1 VLHEALGRGGR
12 EVSSSIRALVGDSLD
27 EAWRTVA
34 QGPDE
39 TQRLEVLADLLM
51 EHAHPLGDFIR
62 LSLEAERTGTK
73 IDLPAAWSMALR
85 GQAIPF
91 TAERWRRGFLVEA
104 TAGDSDELQR
114 LLGAVAARLLRTL
127 RVTFEDGV
135 RADRVDGLIERLP
148 ITLESLSLSCPEGA
162 RLSGT
167 LSALTP
173 TLSLLPKVRSL
184 TLQRVPGS
192 LARLNA
198 SRVEYLWYSPAGPN
212 VDDELEGFSRAQLGG
227 LKWLELGLTSSPSP
241 WPAALL
247 AGHGLP
253 ALKSLRL
260 TGTLWPHHLEEL
272 TNSGLLRRLEAL
284 DLAVQHLP
292 QFDALFDEQF
302 ERFEH
307 LRSLGKPR
315 PYALL

>member
-1 VLHEALGRGGR
+1 M
-12 EVSSSIRALVGDSLD
+12 GDSLE
-27 EAWRTVA
+27 EAWKTVA

-39 TQRLEVLADLLM
+39 TPRLEVLADLLM
-51 EHAHPLGDFIR
+51 ERAHPLGDFIR
-62 LSLEAERTGTK
+62 LSLEAERTGVK
-73 IDLPAAWSMALR
+73 RDVPAAWSMALR
-85 GQAIPF
+85 GQTSPF

-104 TAGDSDELQR
+104 AAADSDELQR
-114 LLGAVAARLLRTL
+114 LLGAIAARLLRTL
-127 RVTFEDGV
+127 RVTFEDAV
-135 RADRVDGLIERLP
+135 RASIVDRLIERFP
-148 ITLESLSLSCPEGA
+148 TTLESLSLSSPEGA
-162 RLSGT
+162 RWNGALT
-167 LSALTP
+167 ALTP
-173 TLSLLPKVRSL
+173 TMSRLPKVRSL

-198 SRVEYLWYSPAGPN
+198 PRVEYLWYSPAGPA
-212 VDDELEGFSRAQLGG
+212 VDDGLEGFSRAQLSG
-227 LKWLELGLTSSPSP
+227 LTWLELGLTSSPSP

-253 ALKSLRL
+253 AIKSLRL

-272 TNSGLLRRLEAL
+272 TNSGLLRRLEVL

-292 QFDALFDEQF
+292 QFDAIFDEQF

-315 PYALL
+315 PYAQP